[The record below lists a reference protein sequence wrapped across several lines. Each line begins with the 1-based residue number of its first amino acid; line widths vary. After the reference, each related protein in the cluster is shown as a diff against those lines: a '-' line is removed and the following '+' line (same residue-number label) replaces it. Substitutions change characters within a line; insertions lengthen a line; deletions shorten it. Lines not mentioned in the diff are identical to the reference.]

1 MTARR
6 DTVRVFIALD
16 LPPAAKHALATTVE
30 QLQAVIPSGIRWV
43 NPAGIHLTLKFLGDI
58 DAALVP
64 PLLAAVRQ
72 SAGSFDESSF
82 PLRLAGLGVFP
93 NNREPRVLWAGV
105 DGDLAALGRLQQSV
119 DEAIAAPGLG
129 FAKERLPFR
138 PHLTLGRVRDG
149 VSTTARQ
156 RIGAAIT
163 EAPPVSACSWPA
175 EEIHLIRST
184 LTPQGAIYTSL
195 VSAPLAGK
203 E

>member
-16 LPPAAKHALATTVE
+16 LPPAAKDALATTVE

-64 PLLAAVRQ
+64 PLLAAIRQ
-72 SAGSFDESSF
+72 SAGGFDDSSF

-105 DGDLAALGRLQQSV
+105 DGALAALGRLQQSV

-129 FAKERLPFR
+129 FDKERRPFR

-149 VSTTARQ
+149 VPTTASQ
-156 RIGAAIT
+156 KIGAAIT
-163 EAPPVSACSWPA
+163 EAPPVTACSWPA

-195 VSAPLAGK
+195 GSAPLAGK